1 MRDVPFPSS
10 LVGKHLLVA
19 YWGQNSAGGQPPNSE
34 KELKAVCQERKY
46 DIIVIAFVVQFFGKN
61 NKGVSNICY

>member
-19 YWGQNSAGGQPPNSE
+19 YWGQNSAGGE

-46 DIIVIAFVVQFFGKN
+46 DIIVIAFVVQFFETT
-61 NKGVSNICY
+61 NKGMPNICY